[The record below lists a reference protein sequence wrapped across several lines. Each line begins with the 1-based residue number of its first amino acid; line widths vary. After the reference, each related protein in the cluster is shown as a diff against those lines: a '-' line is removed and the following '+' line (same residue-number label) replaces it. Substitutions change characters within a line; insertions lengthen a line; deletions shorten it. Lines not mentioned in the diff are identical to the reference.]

1 VAVEPLVNDTVLALT
16 LAAAIAAGTPLAL
29 AAIGELIT
37 ERAGILNLGVEGMML
52 LGAVTTFLVANA
64 TGQPWLAML
73 AGAGAGAALASAH
86 AVLSIS
92 LRANQIVSGLALVI
106 FGTGL
111 STFLGRPVE
120 GVPLPPASR
129 LSRTSV
135 PVLEDLPL
143 VGRVL
148 FQQDVVVY
156 ATWVLTALVAFY
168 LFRTRPGLAL
178 RSVGESPATADAMG
192 LRVNTI
198 RYVHTIAGG
207 LLCGAAGAYLMLAR
221 VPAWSQASTTNG
233 IGFIAIALV
242 VFASWRPWR
251 ALLGAFIFGLA
262 LRANFALQAAGLTV
276 IPAEFLAMTPYLLTI
291 LVLIALSV
299 SDLRQRAGAPE
310 ALGVAY
316 AREER

>member
-1 VAVEPLVNDTVLALT
+1 MNETVLALT
-16 LAAAIAAGTPLAL
+16 LAAAVAAGTPLAL
-29 AAIGELIT
+29 AARGELIT
-37 ERAGILNLGVEGMML
+37 EHSGILNLGVEGMML
-52 LGAVTTFLVANA
+52 LGAVTTFLVALA
-64 TGQPWLAML
+64 TGSPWIGMAAGAL
-73 AGAGAGAALASAH
+73 AGAGLAAAH
-86 AVLSIS
+86 AFLSVS

-120 GVPLPPASR
+120 GMPLPPEAR
-129 LSRTSV
+129 LPRVSI
-135 PVLEDLPL
+135 LGLQDLPL

-156 ATWVLTALVAFY
+156 GTWVLAAVIAFY
-168 LFRTRPGLAL
+168 LFRTRPGLSL
-178 RSVGESPATADAMG
+178 RSVGESPATADVMG
-192 LRVNTI
+192 LRVNAI
-198 RYVHTIAGG
+198 RYVHTIVGG

-221 VPAWSQASTTNG
+221 VPAWSQARTTNG

-262 LRANFALQAAGLTV
+262 LRANFALQGAGVTF
-276 IPAEFLAMTPYLLTI
+276 IPAEFLAMAPSLLTI
-291 LVLIALSV
+291 LVLIALSF
-299 SDLRQRAGAPE
+299 SDLRRRAGAPE

>member
-1 VAVEPLVNDTVLALT
+1 VNDTVLALT
-16 LAAAIAAGTPLAL
+16 LAAAVGAGTPLAL

-52 LGAVTTFLVANA
+52 LGAVTTFLAANA
-64 TGQPWLAML
+64 SGSPWVGLA
-73 AGAGAGAALASAH
+73 AGVAAGGALAAAH
-86 AVLSIS
+86 AFLSITM
-92 LRANQIVSGLALVI
+92 RANQIVSGLALVI

-120 GVPLPPASR
+120 GLPLPAGARLPRMSVPL
-129 LSRTSV
+129 
-135 PVLEDLPL
+135 LEHIPL
-143 VGRVL
+143 IGRVL
-148 FQQDVVVY
+148 FSQDVIVY
-156 ATWVLTALVAFY
+156 ASWLLAGATAFY
-168 LFRTRPGLAL
+168 LFRTRPGLSL

-192 LRVNTI
+192 LRFSTI
-198 RYVHTIAGG
+198 RAVHTIVGG
-207 LLCGAAGAYLMLAR
+207 LLCGGAGAYLMLAR

-251 ALLGAFIFGLA
+251 ALVGAYLFGVA
-262 LRANFALQAAGLTV
+262 LRANFALQAAGVTAV
-276 IPAEFLAMTPYLLTI
+276 PAEFLAMAPYLLTI
-291 LVLIALSV
+291 LVLVALSA

-310 ALGVAY
+310 ALGLAY

>member
-1 VAVEPLVNDTVLALT
+1 MNDTVLALT
-16 LAAAIAAGTPLAL
+16 LAAAVAAGTPLAL
-29 AAIGELIT
+29 AALGELIT
-37 ERAGILNLGVEGMML
+37 ERSGILNLGVEGMML
-52 LGAVTTFLVANA
+52 LGAVTTFLVALA
-64 TGQPWLAML
+64 TGSPWLGMA
-73 AGAGAGAALASAH
+73 AGALAGAALATAH
-86 AVLSIS
+86 AFLSIS

-120 GVPLPPASR
+120 GMPLPREAR
-129 LSRTSV
+129 LPRTSI
-135 PVLEDLPL
+135 LFLQDLPL

-156 ATWVLTALVAFY
+156 ATWILTAAVAFY
-168 LFRTRPGLAL
+168 LFRTRPGLSL
-178 RSVGESPATADAMG
+178 RSVGESPATADVMG

-198 RYVHTIAGG
+198 RYVHTIVGG
-207 LLCGAAGAYLMLAR
+207 LLCGTAGAYLMLVR
-221 VPAWSQASTTNG
+221 VPAWSQAATTNG

-262 LRANFALQAAGLTV
+262 LRANFALQAAGVTFV
-276 IPAEFLAMTPYLLTI
+276 PAEFLAMTPYLLTI
-291 LVLIALSV
+291 LVLIALSF
-299 SDLRQRAGAPE
+299 SDLRRRAGAPE

>member
-1 VAVEPLVNDTVLALT
+1 VNDAVLALT
-16 LAAAIAAGTPLAL
+16 LAAAVAAGTPLAL
-29 AAIGELIT
+29 AAIGELVT

-52 LGAVTTFLVANA
+52 LGAVTTFLVASA
-64 TGQPWLAML
+64 TGRTWVALA
-73 AGAGAGAALASAH
+73 AGGAAGAALALAH

-120 GVPLPPASR
+120 GVPLPPGAR
-129 LSRTSV
+129 LTRTGV
-135 PVLEDLPL
+135 PLLEDLPL

-156 ATWVLTALVAFY
+156 ATWALTAVVAFV
-168 LFRTRPGLAL
+168 LFRTRPGLSL
-178 RSVGESPATADAMG
+178 RAVGESPATADAMG
-192 LRVNTI
+192 LRVDAI
-198 RYVHTIAGG
+198 RYVATLFGG
-207 LLCGAAGAYLMLAR
+207 VLSGVAGAYLILAR
-221 VPAWSQASTTNG
+221 VPAWSQAATTNG

-251 ALLGAFIFGLA
+251 ALVGATIFGLA
-262 LRANFALQAAGLTV
+262 LRANFALQAAGVTAV
-276 IPAEFLAMTPYLLTI
+276 PAEFLAMTPYLLTI
-291 LVLIALSV
+291 LVLIVLSV
-299 SDLRQRAGAPE
+299 SDLRRRAGAPQ
-310 ALGVAY
+310 ALGLAY